1 MSFMDLE
8 VQKQGLG
15 APEEI
20 KKIYKPSYPQIRNGS
35 AHVAD

>member
-1 MSFMDLE
+1 MDLE

-20 KKIYKPSYPQIRNGS
+20 KKIYKPSYAQIRNSS
-35 AHVAD
+35 AYVAD

>member
-20 KKIYKPSYPQIRNGS
+20 KIYKPSYPQIRNGS